1 MNAPLTLFVL
11 QVTVAVSLGEPVFL
25 QVSPDAEPR
34 PLNPPLTFQPG
45 LVHRVHHSKDYLPV
59 GLGAAAVG
67 RGGRN
72 GGASFS
78 LRMRVKIKI
87 LIQIMISKLA
97 HGGYMICNVMT
108 FLTVT
113 QNVKGSD

>member
-25 QVSPDAEPR
+25 QVSLDAEPR

-45 LVHRVHHSKDYLPV
+45 LVHRVRHSKDSLPV

-67 RGGRN
+67 RGSHNR
-72 GGASFS
+72 GASCG
-78 LRMRVKIKI
+78 LRMRVKRVKIKI
-87 LIQIMISKLA
+87 LIQIMISISI
-97 HGGYMICNVMT
+97 MEDT
-108 FLTVT
+108 
-113 QNVKGSD
+113 